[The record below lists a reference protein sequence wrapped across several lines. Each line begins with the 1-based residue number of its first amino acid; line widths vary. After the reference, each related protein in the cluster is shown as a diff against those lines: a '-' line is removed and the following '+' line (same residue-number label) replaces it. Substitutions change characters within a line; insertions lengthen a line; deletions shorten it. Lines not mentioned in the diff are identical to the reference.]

1 MTTTAHAPVLTPATA
16 RALRA
21 RMLDD
26 LAANVDGPTWT
37 AMHEWLQSACD
48 RSLMTVDAA
57 KSLLLAALELAAEL
71 PEAQEWEP
79 WLDHAGRSGLTRV
92 NALMLCFRADAI
104 SRAIYRE
111 NMP

>member
-1 MTTTAHAPVLTPATA
+1 MTTLPPVITPAAAHAI
-16 RALRA
+16 RA
-21 RMLDD
+21 RMLDQLAEAAD
-26 LAANVDGPTWT
+26 TDTAIAVTNWYLAAMDAAP
-37 AMHEWLQSACD
+37 
-48 RSLMTVDAA
+48 RMTVEAA
-57 KSLLLAALELAAEL
+57 KSLLLAALELAAEP